1 MANLPSVEDLL
12 AAGSHFGHQ
21 TQRWNPKMKPY
32 ILAEKN
38 GIYVLNLSKT
48 RDLLEE
54 AAKAAAKISESGKT
68 VLFVGTKPTARQC
81 VLDAAA
87 ACNQFSVTNRWLGGM
102 LTNFQTV
109 RKSIKKIDKID
120 AMEQDGTFQAL
131 SKKEVLD
138 KNREREKLLSVFGG
152 IREMVNLPG
161 LLVVT
166 DLAHEK
172 IAVAEARRLHI
183 PIIGICDTNVDPTLV
198 DYPVPANDDAVKS
211 IKLIV
216 DYIAA
221 NVRSST
227 TARTS
232 NMQITAS
239 LVNELRQKTGVGMMQ
254 CKKALTETDGDMDKA
269 VELLRKQGAAVAAKR
284 ADKAAKEGRIY
295 LVETADKAA
304 AFELSCET
312 EPVSNNEDF
321 VALANLAVKAVET
334 QAISSVE
341 DLKNAVVDGVKIN
354 DRLQDVLVKIQEN
367 IDFRKFGE
375 LKKVP
380 NSVFGVYSHMK
391 GKIGVITELAFEG
404 SADEA
409 ALKAAAKDIAMQ
421 AAAFAPVALN
431 DASVPAETIEKE
443 KEIAKAQIEASG
455 KQTKPEFMQRQID
468 GRVAKVLKEIV
479 LEDQEFFMSEKNR
492 SASRTTSRK
501 SLPSSSVFPA

>member
-1 MANLPSVEDLL
+1 
-12 AAGSHFGHQ
+12 
-21 TQRWNPKMKPY
+21 
-32 ILAEKN
+32 
-38 GIYVLNLSKT
+38 
-48 RDLLEE
+48 
-54 AAKAAAKISESGKT
+54 
-68 VLFVGTKPTARQC
+68 
-81 VLDAAA
+81 
-87 ACNQFSVTNRWLGGM
+87 
-102 LTNFQTV
+102 
-109 RKSIKKIDKID
+109 
-120 AMEQDGTFQAL
+120 
-131 SKKEVLD
+131 
-138 KNREREKLLSVFGG
+138 
-152 IREMVNLPG
+152 
-161 LLVVT
+161 
-166 DLAHEK
+166 
-172 IAVAEARRLHI
+172 
-183 PIIGICDTNVDPTLV
+183 
-198 DYPVPANDDAVKS
+198 
-211 IKLIV
+211 
-216 DYIAA
+216 
-221 NVRSST
+221 
-227 TARTS
+227 
-232 NMQITAS
+232 MQITAS

-312 EPVSNNEDF
+312 EPVSNNDDF

-334 QAISSVE
+334 QAIASVD
-341 DLKNAVVDGVKIN
+341 DLKNAVVDGVKIA
-354 DRLQDVLVKIQEN
+354 DRLADVLVKIQEN

-443 KEIAKAQIEASG
+443 KEIARAQIELQAQQTG
-455 KQTKPEFMQRQID
+455 KQTKPEFVERQLQ

-479 LEDQEFFMSEKNR
+479 LEDQEFFMSEQNPKKL
-492 SASRTTSRK
+492 SVKDYLQEVVAKQLGLS
-501 SLPSSSVFPA
+501 SLKVVNFIRFERGN

>member
-1 MANLPSVEDLL
+1 
-12 AAGSHFGHQ
+12 
-21 TQRWNPKMKPY
+21 
-32 ILAEKN
+32 
-38 GIYVLNLSKT
+38 
-48 RDLLEE
+48 
-54 AAKAAAKISESGKT
+54 
-68 VLFVGTKPTARQC
+68 
-81 VLDAAA
+81 
-87 ACNQFSVTNRWLGGM
+87 
-102 LTNFQTV
+102 
-109 RKSIKKIDKID
+109 
-120 AMEQDGTFQAL
+120 
-131 SKKEVLD
+131 
-138 KNREREKLLSVFGG
+138 
-152 IREMVNLPG
+152 
-161 LLVVT
+161 
-166 DLAHEK
+166 
-172 IAVAEARRLHI
+172 
-183 PIIGICDTNVDPTLV
+183 
-198 DYPVPANDDAVKS
+198 
-211 IKLIV
+211 
-216 DYIAA
+216 
-221 NVRSST
+221 
-227 TARTS
+227 
-232 NMQITAS
+232 MQITAS

-312 EPVSNNEDF
+312 EPVSNNDDF

-334 QAISSVE
+334 QAIASVD
-341 DLKNAVVDGVKIN
+341 DLKNAVVDGVKIA
-354 DRLQDVLVKIQEN
+354 DRLADVLVKIQEN

-443 KEIAKAQIEASG
+443 KEIARAQIELQAQQTG
-455 KQTKPEFMQRQID
+455 KQTKPEFVERQLQ

-479 LEDQEFFMSEKNR
+479 LEDQEFFMSDKNPKKL
-492 SASRTTSRK
+492 SVKDYLQEVVAKQLGLS
-501 SLPSSSVFPA
+501 SLKVVNFIRFERGN